1 MTEAQSL
8 TSLPETEQV
17 LLDYMRYAQEQIKRD
32 ERNIKRL
39 RLMLDT
45 CREQLIIQGHGDP
58 VSIEEK

>member
-8 TSLPETEQV
+8 TSLPETEQG